1 MINLARLF
9 KDYNDAGALNEY
21 INLYGFVSDQ
31 AFLTKSG
38 DLGVV
43 IQVEGIDYECLDE
56 NPIDSITRRLEVAQ
70 KIFDPQFRIYQ
81 YLLKRNNAA
90 IPYQLYDS
98 EVVDQAIRNRVAYLQ
113 SRAEKLYSVGIY
125 YVILYQ
131 GVSYRPSLL
140 KSLATFPS
148 SPGTALSELSDLF
161 SSHRQITFIDSQVS
175 AALTLLLHRAD
186 GFVSQ
191 LEDLCQLTLLCKDQ

>member
-70 KIFDPQFRIYQ
+70 KIFDPKFRIYQ
-81 YLLKRNNAA
+81 YLLKCNNAN
-90 IPYQLYDS
+90 IPL
-98 EVVDQAIRNRVAYLQ
+98 
-113 SRAEKLYSVGIY
+113 
-125 YVILYQ
+125 
-131 GVSYRPSLL
+131 P
-140 KSLATFPS
+140 
-148 SPGTALSELSDLF
+148 AL
-161 SSHRQITFIDSQVS
+161 
-175 AALTLLLHRAD
+175 
-186 GFVSQ
+186 
-191 LEDLCQLTLLCKDQ
+191 